1 MLPSGKKEDVEIS
14 GKRLGFSIP
23 MQTMFLHSRFLP
35 SAAKPEHTVA
45 LLHAFPLSSVMWE
58 RMAAELQSLRD
69 DTGLLLIDFPGFGG
83 SPLRPRWNLALLPVE
98 MRATIERHTRRPVTI
113 AGLSL
118 GGYAA
123 FDFFRLNADLMRGLV
138 LSNTRAEADS
148 EEEKRGRAAFAE
160 DALARG
166 PEAAIDRL
174 YSNFVTEETE
184 PEIAIDIRNWI
195 MEAKPPAIAAALD
208 AMAERDD
215 SRDILPL
222 ITIPSLVISGE
233 RDVMMRTTNMR
244 AMASALEDSSFVEI
258 KGAAHLTAAEKPRE
272 WAEALAS
279 FLDRL

>member
-1 MLPSGKKEDVEIS
+1 MV
-14 GKRLGFSIP
+14 
-23 MQTMFLHSRFLP
+23 LHSRFLP
-35 SAAKPEHTVA
+35 SAAKPDHTVV

-58 RMAAELQSLRD
+58 RMAQELQSLRD
-69 DTGLLLIDFPGFGG
+69 DTALLLIDFPGFGE
-83 SPLRPRWNLALLPVE
+83 SPEREKWNLATLPVE
-98 MRATIERHTRRPVTI
+98 LRGIIERHTRKPVTI

-118 GGYAA
+118 GGYAV
-123 FDFFRLNADLMRGLV
+123 FEFFRMNPDLVRGLV

-148 EEEKRGRAAFAE
+148 EEERRGRATFAE

-174 YSNFVTEETE
+174 YSNFVTPETE

-195 MEAKPPAIAAALD
+195 MEAKPPAIAACLN

-215 SRDILPL
+215 SRSVLPL

-258 KGAAHLTAAEKPRE
+258 KSAAHLTAVERPRE

>member
-1 MLPSGKKEDVEIS
+1 MV
-14 GKRLGFSIP
+14 
-23 MQTMFLHSRFLP
+23 LHSRFLP
-35 SAAKPEHTVA
+35 SAAKPDHTVV

-58 RMAAELQSLRD
+58 RMAQELQSLRD
-69 DTGLLLIDFPGFGG
+69 DTALLLIDFPGFGE
-83 SPLRPRWNLALLPVE
+83 SPEREKWNLATLPVE
-98 MRATIERHTRRPVTI
+98 LRGIIERHTRKPVTI

-123 FDFFRLNADLMRGLV
+123 FEFFRMNPDLVRGLV

-148 EEEKRGRAAFAE
+148 EEEKRGRATFAE

-174 YSNFVTEETE
+174 YSNFVTPETE

-195 MEAKPPAIAAALD
+195 MEAKPPAIAACLN

-215 SRDILPL
+215 SRSVLSL

-258 KGAAHLTAAEKPRE
+258 KSAAHLTAVERPRE